1 MSPRKTSI
9 LIVFVAL
16 ILAGFVYPAGFNK
29 ISQKINEKVGIA
41 DKKYAIPAIPE
52 ILPFR
57 LGLDLVGGAHLE
69 YQADLSSLAP
79 GQSAEEAMSG
89 VRDVIERR
97 VNVFGVSEPLIQIQ
111 GKDRLIVELAG
122 IQDVKQA
129 IDSIGQTP
137 LLEFRAEL
145 TEAEKKAKPASDVP
159 VIDGSLL
166 QNGVTQLDLQNALSF
181 YTDFKPTALS
191 GKNLKRSTVTFN
203 PTTRGPEVS
212 LEFDD
217 EGAKIFAELTRNSI
231 GRRIA
236 IYLDG
241 SVLTAPTV
249 QNEITNG
256 SAVITGRYTPE
267 EAKQLAT
274 RLNAGALPVKI
285 NLVSQSTV
293 GASLGKES
301 LDASLIAGLYG
312 LMFVGLFMILYYRL
326 PGLVSVF
333 ALLIYSAI
341 VLFIYKLIPVTLTLS
356 GVAGFILS
364 LGIAVDANVLIFA
377 RMREELKAGR
387 TISQSMQEG
396 FRRAWSSIRDGHVT
410 TLLGALI
417 LYIFTSSIVKGFA
430 LTLGIGVLTS
440 LFTATFVSRI
450 FLRSIEG
457 RWLDRFKFLV

>member
-1 MSPRKTSI
+1 MSSRKIS
-9 LIVFVAL
+9 LIIV
-16 ILAGFVYPAGFNK
+16 LATIVLGAFVYPSGFNN
-29 ISQKINEKVGIA
+29 ISKKVNQYAGIEA
-41 DKKYAIPAIPE
+41 KSYAIPQIPD

-69 YQADLSSLAP
+69 YQADLSTVT
-79 GQSAEEAMSG
+79 GQTADEAMSG

-97 VNVFGVSEPLIQIQ
+97 VNVFGVAEPLVQIQ
-111 GKDRLIVELAG
+111 GRDRLIVELAG
-122 IQDVKQA
+122 INNVKEA

-137 LLEFRAEL
+137 LLEFRVEKS
-145 TEAEKKAKPASDVP
+145 EEEKKQNAPQAVP
-159 VIDGSLL
+159 VIDGQALASAQNSIEL
-166 QNGVTQLDLQNALSF
+166 QNLLSL
-181 YTDFKPTALS
+181 YTDFKQTNLS
-191 GKNLKRSTVTFN
+191 GKNLKKSQVVFD
-203 PTTRGPEVS
+203 PTTRTAQVS
-212 LEFDD
+212 IDFDD
-217 EGAKIFAELTRNSI
+217 EGAKIFGELTRSAI

-241 SVLTAPTV
+241 NVISAPTV

-256 SAVITGRYTPE
+256 SAVITGRFTPE

-285 NLVSQSTV
+285 NLISQSTV
-293 GASLGKES
+293 GASLGQES
-301 LDASLIAGLYG
+301 LNASLTAGLYG
-312 LMFVGLFMILYYRL
+312 LLFVALFMIVYYRL
-326 PGLVSVF
+326 PGLVSVV
-333 ALLIYSAI
+333 ALITYTTI

-356 GVAGFILS
+356 GIAGFILS

-387 TISQSMQEG
+387 TVGQAIAEG

-410 TLLGALI
+410 TLIGALI

-457 RWLDRFKFLV
+457 KWLDRFKFLV